1 MGFFDYFSRK
11 NAQDNDSIKRDIA
24 EMKANIANLSEKV
37 RVGNKNIESIY
48 EALGEMLKEIE
59 ENSKYI
65 KSSSKSEA
73 EAPENKSE
81 QELIIVKSQLSA
93 MDAGLLEMK
102 SKINEIM
109 GISRLAIQ
117 NHDEIKEL
125 RRRMISTEKTTSKD
139 NENENVRE
147 GDFSTKES
155 MILNA
160 LMNSEIPLTYEEISS
175 HVNISPITVK
185 GYMNSIKK
193 ANPNIILENTKGRGR
208 KAYAIK
214 SDYRIKVLSGNNGVK

>member
-1 MGFFDYFSRK
+1 MGLFDFFSRK
-11 NAQDNDSIKRDIA
+11 NAQDNDLIKRDMA

-65 KSSSKSEA
+65 KSASKSEA
-73 EAPENKSE
+73 EPPKSE
-81 QELIIVKSQLSA
+81 QELILMKSQLSA

-117 NHDEIKEL
+117 NHDEIKDL
-125 RRRMISTEKTTSKD
+125 KRRMISAEKTTSID
-139 NENENVRE
+139 SENETVRE
-147 GDFSTKES
+147 GDFSAKES
-155 MILNA
+155 RILNA
-160 LMNSEIPLTYEEISS
+160 LMNSEIPLTYEEIASQ
-175 HVNISPITVK
+175 VNISPITVK
-185 GYMNSIKK
+185 GYMNSIKR

-214 SDYRIKVLSGNNGVK
+214 SDYRIKVLSGNNGAK